1 MCFGGG
7 GGGTTITVPDYGK
20 YDQQFDLQKAAIE
33 QAASTST
40 ITAQANLNSV
50 LSAKQDASTQLLLA
64 KQQQADDTEQVNA
77 AAMRLA
83 QVMGPPPR
91 EPHAKPPEIGV
102 KERGLKTKK
111 GKTSL
116 RIGRVATK
124 SAQGS
129 GLNIT

>member
-1 MCFGGG
+1 MCMGGG
-7 GGGTTITVPDYGK
+7 SAATITVPDYAA

-33 QAASTST
+33 QAASQATL
-40 ITAQANLNSV
+40 TAQADLNAE
-50 LSAKQDASTQLLLA
+50 LRAKQDAATQLLVA
-64 KQQQADDTEQVNA
+64 KQQQADDTNA

-83 QVMGPPPR
+83 QVVGPPPR

-102 KERGLKTKK
+102 DERGLKTKK

-116 RIGRVATK
+116 RIGKVATT
-124 SAQGS
+124 SASGS

>member
-1 MCFGGG
+1 MCMGGG
-7 GGGTTITVPDYGK
+7 SAATITVPDYAA

-33 QAASTST
+33 QAASQST
-40 ITAQANLNSV
+40 LTAQADLNSA
-50 LSAKQDASTQLLLA
+50 LRAKQDAHTKLLVA
-64 KQQQADDTEQVNA
+64 KQQQAEDTNA

-83 QVMGPPPR
+83 QVVGPPPK

-102 KERGLKTKK
+102 NERGLKTKK

-116 RIGRVATK
+116 RIGKVATT
-124 SAQGS
+124 SASGS

>member
-1 MCFGGG
+1 MCMGGG
-7 GGGTTITVPDYGK
+7 SAATITVPDYAA

-40 ITAQANLNSV
+40 LKAQADLNAA
-50 LSAKQDASTQLLLA
+50 LRAKQDAQTKLLVA
-64 KQQQADDTEQVNA
+64 KQQQAEDTNA

-83 QVMGPPPR
+83 QVVGPPPK

-102 KERGLKTKK
+102 DERGLKTKK

-116 RIGRVATK
+116 RIGKVATT
-124 SAQGS
+124 SASGS

>member
-1 MCFGGG
+1 MCMGGG
-7 GGGTTITVPDYGK
+7 SAATITVPDYAA

-40 ITAQANLNSV
+40 LTAQADLNSA
-50 LSAKQDASTQLLLA
+50 LRAKQDAQTQLLVA
-64 KQQQADDTEQVNA
+64 KQQQAEDTNA

-83 QVMGPPPR
+83 QVVGPPPR

-102 KERGLKTKK
+102 DERGLKTKK

-116 RIGRVATK
+116 RIGKVATT
-124 SAQGS
+124 SASGS

>member
-1 MCFGGG
+1 MCMGGG
-7 GGGTTITVPDYGK
+7 SAATITVPDYAA

-33 QAASTST
+33 QAASQST
-40 ITAQANLNSV
+40 LTAQADLNSA
-50 LSAKQDASTQLLLA
+50 LRAKQDAATQLLVA
-64 KQQQADDTEQVNA
+64 KQQQAEDTNA

-83 QVMGPPPR
+83 QVVGPPPR

-102 KERGLKTKK
+102 NERGLKTKK

-116 RIGRVATK
+116 RIGKVATS
-124 SAQGS
+124 SASGS

>member
-1 MCFGGG
+1 MCMGGG
-7 GGGTTITVPDYGK
+7 SAATITVPDYAA

-33 QAASTST
+33 QAASQST
-40 ITAQANLNSV
+40 LTAQADLNSA
-50 LSAKQDASTQLLLA
+50 LRAKQDAATQLLVA
-64 KQQQADDTEQVNA
+64 KQQQAEDTNA

-83 QVMGPPPR
+83 QVVGPPPR

-102 KERGLKTKK
+102 DERGLKTKK

-116 RIGRVATK
+116 RIGKVATS
-124 SAQGS
+124 SASGS

>member
-1 MCFGGG
+1 MCMGGG
-7 GGGTTITVPDYGK
+7 SAATITVPDYAA

-33 QAASTST
+33 QAASQST
-40 ITAQANLNSV
+40 LTAQADLNSA
-50 LSAKQDASTQLLLA
+50 LRAKQDAATQLLVA
-64 KQQQADDTEQVNA
+64 KQQQAEDTNA

-83 QVMGPPPR
+83 QVVGPPPR

-102 KERGLKTKK
+102 DERGLKTKK

-116 RIGRVATK
+116 RIGKVATT
-124 SAQGS
+124 SASGS

>member
-1 MCFGGG
+1 MCMGGG
-7 GGGTTITVPDYGK
+7 SAATITVPDYAA

-40 ITAQANLNSV
+40 LKAQADLNAA
-50 LSAKQDASTQLLLA
+50 LRAKQDAQTKLLVA
-64 KQQQADDTEQVNA
+64 KQQQAEDTNA

-83 QVMGPPPR
+83 QVVGPPPR

-102 KERGLKTKK
+102 DERGLKTKK

-116 RIGRVATK
+116 RIGKVATT
-124 SAQGS
+124 SASGS

>member
-1 MCFGGG
+1 MCMGGG
-7 GGGTTITVPDYGK
+7 SAATITVPDYAA

-40 ITAQANLNSV
+40 LTAQADLNAA
-50 LSAKQDASTQLLLA
+50 LRAKQDAQTQLLVA
-64 KQQQADDTEQVNA
+64 KQQQAEDTNA

-83 QVMGPPPR
+83 QVVGPPPR

-102 KERGLKTKK
+102 DERGLKTKK
-111 GKTSL
+111 GKSSL
-116 RIGRVATK
+116 RIGKVAT
-124 SAQGS
+124 SSGSGS

>member
-1 MCFGGG
+1 MCMGGG
-7 GGGTTITVPDYGK
+7 SAATITVPDYAQ

-40 ITAQANLNSV
+40 LTAQADLNSA
-50 LSAKQDASTQLLLA
+50 LQAKQDAATQLLVA
-64 KQQQADDTEQVNA
+64 KQQQAEDTNA

-83 QVMGPPPR
+83 QVVGPPPR

-102 KERGLKTKK
+102 DERGLKTKT

-116 RIGRVATK
+116 RIGKVATT
-124 SAQGS
+124 SASGS

>member
-1 MCFGGG
+1 MGGG
-7 GGGTTITVPDYGK
+7 SAATITVPDYAA

-33 QAASTST
+33 QAASQATL
-40 ITAQANLNSV
+40 TAQADLNAE
-50 LSAKQDASTQLLLA
+50 LRAKQDAATQLLVA
-64 KQQQADDTEQVNA
+64 KQQQADDTNA

-83 QVMGPPPR
+83 QVVGPPPR

-102 KERGLKTKK
+102 DERGLKTKK

-116 RIGRVATK
+116 RIGKVATT
-124 SAQGS
+124 SASGS

>member
-1 MCFGGG
+1 MCMGGG
-7 GGGTTITVPDYGK
+7 SAATITVPDYAA

-33 QAASTST
+33 QAASQST
-40 ITAQANLNSV
+40 LTAQADLNSA
-50 LSAKQDASTQLLLA
+50 LRAKQDAQTQLLVA
-64 KQQQADDTEQVNA
+64 KQQQAEDTNA

-83 QVMGPPPR
+83 QVVGPPPK

-102 KERGLKTKK
+102 DERGLKTKK

-116 RIGRVATK
+116 RIGKVATT
-124 SAQGS
+124 SASGS

>member
-1 MCFGGG
+1 MCMGGG
-7 GGGTTITVPDYGK
+7 SAATITVPDYKK

-33 QAASTST
+33 QAASQST
-40 ITAQANLNSV
+40 LTAQASLNSA
-50 LSAKQDASTQLLLA
+50 LRAKQDAQTQLLVA
-64 KQQQADDTEQVNA
+64 KQQQAEDTNA

-83 QVMGPPPR
+83 QVVGPPPR

-102 KERGLKTKK
+102 DERGLKTKK

-116 RIGRVATK
+116 RIGKVATT
-124 SAQGS
+124 SASGS

>member
-1 MCFGGG
+1 MCMGGG
-7 GGGTTITVPDYGK
+7 SAATITVPDYAA

-33 QAASTST
+33 QAASQST
-40 ITAQANLNSV
+40 LTAQADLNSA
-50 LSAKQDASTQLLLA
+50 LRAKQDAATQLLVA
-64 KQQQADDTEQVNA
+64 KQQQAEDTNA

-83 QVMGPPPR
+83 QVVGPPPK

-102 KERGLKTKK
+102 DERGLKTKK

-116 RIGRVATK
+116 RIGKVATT
-124 SAQGS
+124 SGSGS

>member
-1 MCFGGG
+1 MCMGGG
-7 GGGTTITVPDYGK
+7 SAATITVPDYAA

-33 QAASTST
+33 QAASQST
-40 ITAQANLNSV
+40 LTAQADLNSA
-50 LSAKQDASTQLLLA
+50 LRAKQDAATQLLVA
-64 KQQQADDTEQVNA
+64 KQQQAEDTNA

-83 QVMGPPPR
+83 QVVGPPPK

-102 KERGLKTKK
+102 DERGLKTKK

-116 RIGRVATK
+116 RIGKVATT
-124 SAQGS
+124 SASGS

>member
-1 MCFGGG
+1 MCMGGG
-7 GGGTTITVPDYGK
+7 SAATITVPDYAQ

-40 ITAQANLNSV
+40 LTAQADLNSA
-50 LSAKQDASTQLLLA
+50 LQAKQDAATQLLVA
-64 KQQQADDTEQVNA
+64 KQQQAEDTNA

-83 QVMGPPPR
+83 QGVGPPPR

-102 KERGLKTKK
+102 DERGLKTKK

-116 RIGRVATK
+116 RIGKVATS
-124 SAQGS
+124 SASGS